1 MASTFTNV
9 LSGADISYI
18 HQLPQVV
25 QAKSQLLTMSS
36 GVVNISF
43 VPTESIRLALNNK
56 LGLNLQSGAR
66 VPLRWIKGD
75 TTAHSDRGSS
85 AFSNTH
91 LVYLNNSVGEFVVNG
106 TSYPIIENTGFKF
119 NEGVVHKTTNAGV
132 LPRLLIGPLAE
143 TGAQVGQNGAIYYFS
158 NQAAATTNDTGAA
171 GYIGNQQ
178 VQKSNNLLTFN
189 VGTNVVPN
197 GGGDSITLN
206 AAWRWAFI
214 NGQGTIEATQ
224 GNTGDSVSLSDTY
237 DYRAFPVAFCFL
249 EGTNILCNVDGADI
263 YVPIEKMTKGI
274 LVKTYNNGY
283 KALHSIGTG
292 TIHNSGSTERIVNH
306 LYKCSPKQY
315 PELKEDLFIT
325 GAHSIL
331 VNSLTEKQRIET
343 RKTLGDIFITE
354 KKYRLPAYVDERCE
368 PWLSKGIFNI
378 WHIALENDNISKNY
392 GVYANGLLVESCSIN
407 FLNNKSRM
415 TLA

>member
-25 QAKSQLLTMSS
+25 QAKSELLTMTS

-56 LGLNLQSGAR
+56 LGLDLQSGAR

-106 TSYPIIENTGFKF
+106 TSYPIVENTGFKF
-119 NEGVVHKTTNAGV
+119 HEGVVHKTTNAGV

-143 TGAQVGQNGAIYYFS
+143 TGTQVGLI
-158 NQAAATTNDTGAA
+158 
-171 GYIGNQQ
+171 
-178 VQKSNNLLTFN
+178 
-189 VGTNVVPN
+189 
-197 GGGDSITLN
+197 
-206 AAWRWAFI
+206 
-214 NGQGTIEATQ
+214 
-224 GNTGDSVSLSDTY
+224 
-237 DYRAFPVAFCFL
+237 CFL
-249 EGTNILCNVDGADI
+249 QGSQILCNVDGADR
-263 YVPIEKMTKGI
+263 YVPIEKMTKGM
-274 LVKTYNNGY
+274 LVKTYKNGY

-292 TIHNSGSTERIVNH
+292 TISNRGSSERIVNH
-306 LYKCSPKQY
+306 LYKCSPKQF

-331 VNSLTEKQRIET
+331 VNSLTDKQRGET
-343 RKTLGDIFITE
+343 RKTLGDIYITDD
-354 KKYRLPAYVDERCE
+354 KYRLPAYVDERCE
-368 PWLSKGIFNI
+368 PMLSKGNFQI
-378 WHIALENDNISKNY
+378 WHIALDNDNIYKNY

-407 FLNNKSRM
+407 YLTNKSSM